1 MGAMD
6 KNIEK
11 LMIEKSSFVM
21 KDLIQQQM
29 SKQDFEFI
37 NSKDSIVIAKA
48 VIENGEI
55 IYLE

>member
-1 MGAMD
+1 MN

-21 KDLIQQQM
+21 KDLIQQEM

-37 NSKDSIVIAKA
+37 NSKESIVIAKA
-48 VIENGEI
+48 VIDNGEI
-55 IYLE
+55 IYS

>member
-6 KNIEK
+6 KNVEK

-21 KDLIQQQM
+21 KEIIQQQM

-37 NSKDSIVIAKA
+37 NSKESIVIAKA

-55 IYLE
+55 FYS